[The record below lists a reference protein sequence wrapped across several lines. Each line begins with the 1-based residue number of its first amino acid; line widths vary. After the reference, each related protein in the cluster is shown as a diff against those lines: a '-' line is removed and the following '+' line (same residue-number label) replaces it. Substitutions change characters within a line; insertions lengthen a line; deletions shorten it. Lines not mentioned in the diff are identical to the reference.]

1 MWFHANG
8 RNLLGPT
15 MLRPFAWALRSRGQH
30 SHGIND
36 IVAAVEAELKGRGTL
51 KASYGL
57 SIKSGSRNCEKGV
70 KTRVGTRVK
79 TRVGTRVKA
88 ELV

>member
-1 MWFHANG
+1 
-8 RNLLGPT
+8 